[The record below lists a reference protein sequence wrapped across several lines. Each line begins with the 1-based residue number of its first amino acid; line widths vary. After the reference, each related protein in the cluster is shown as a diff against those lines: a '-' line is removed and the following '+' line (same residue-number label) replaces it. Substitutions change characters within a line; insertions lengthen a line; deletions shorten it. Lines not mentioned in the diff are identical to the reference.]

1 MLHHS
6 GNYDYILDKIAAPG
20 QKPGARIL
28 DFGCGTGA
36 IVAMGLARGLDI
48 RGADTFA
55 DIYEGWQASVPAEAR
70 GAVHK
75 IEAGRLPF
83 ADGAFDVVVSNQVFE
98 HIADPAPALAEIAR
112 VLAPGGRFL
121 AMFPVAE
128 TWYEG
133 HAKLY
138 FAHWLAGAPA
148 LQSAYVSAMLKL
160 GFGNCDG
167 GVGAE
172 TAARSLLRILRE
184 NCVNH
189 RRRGIFAV
197 WEKTLGA
204 KPQSIA
210 GDLLRARLAHRGGA
224 LAALP
229 GALDP
234 LLGFISRARLGE
246 ALLVMKNG

>member
-160 GFGNCDG
+160 GFGNRDG

-184 NCVNH
+184 TASTTAAAVFSRCG
-189 RRRGIFAV
+189 RKPSARSRSPSRAICCARGSPSAAAL
-197 WEKTLGA
+197 W
-204 KPQSIA
+204 P
-210 GDLLRARLAHRGGA
+210 RCPARLIRCSV
-224 LAALP
+224 L
-229 GALDP
+229 
-234 LLGFISRARLGE
+234 SRARGW
-246 ALLVMKNG
+246 ARRCS